1 MITTVEDYYKTTHK
15 TSANSKDFELV
26 EQDFDVFP
34 KEGIYIGVFE
44 SVTGDKL
51 PALIPIDQTNGICF
65 LTTPDNERIIK
76 NTIQMMALRL
86 ALSIPP
92 GLCRFTLFDAKGQGG
107 NLINLSYLNSKIIGE
122 RILTDTSDLKAE
134 LMKVKNNIPMVI
146 QKVLGARYADKTLV
160 DYNGSA
166 GELAKPYHFIILT
179 DVPYAI
185 DKETGDL
192 LDHIVKTGKKAGVY
206 TIISFDTTYT
216 AGKEYEY
223 NPMPLLDSM
232 TVVYEK
238 NQRYYIKNIIDEE
251 IFRKFTLHLDTSF
264 PDVAQTEEIQ
274 EYINKSLQRAQNVA
288 ISIADKFTDKNI
300 WSYNASYGI
309 EVPIGK
315 VNSTDVQNF
324 VLSVEDGR
332 GQSYHHCLI
341 GGSTGSGKTV
351 LLHNI
356 ICNTAWLYSPDDVQ
370 FLLLDFKEGT
380 EFVIYKD
387 LPHVKVLSIKS
398 ELEFAKNVFQFIDA
412 EISRRGELFKTL
424 GANNLLE
431 YNKKADKKLPRYI
444 IIIDEFQKLFDSS
457 FRISEY
463 FAGRISDIGKR
474 GRSFGINMIL
484 STQGLG
490 DLSVGHAL
498 DEFGLRI
505 SMRLNSEDECRRILG
520 SDNAAPRTLTK
531 KGESVYCPGGN
542 YKDNVIYQVA
552 YLNDEKIKGIISKL
566 KSKYESSD
574 TNGFSR
580 YIFDGQEPA
589 DINTN
594 ADIQDFVPTNGKIKV
609 YVGTPFALNDSHSC
623 YSLQRENGYN
633 ILIVGQDQETATS
646 VIFHSMEQIIKQSS
660 DESRFVICDKTNEE
674 SPLFG
679 KYKELQEKFSNL
691 KVSSEDEDIERRIE
705 QMCVELDR
713 RKTQKGNCAR
723 LVLAFH
729 NLYNFRPV
737 RILRGDRMTSICTKL
752 MELVSD
758 GPEYGI
764 HVIAYIDTMQHYER
778 IFDNRDFLFEW
789 RIGMELKGGEGFRIY
804 GNIDKSTVRNNYTAN
819 LRSAE
824 MEDDVIEK
832 IKIYKL

>member
-1 MITTVEDYYKTTHK
+1 MITVEDYYKTTHK

-34 KEGIYIGVFE
+34 KEGIYIGEYE
-44 SVTGDKL
+44 SVTGNRI
-51 PALIPIDQTNGICF
+51 PALIPLDQTNGVCF
-65 LTTPDNERIIK
+65 LTTPENEKTVK

-92 GLCRFTLFDAKGQGG
+92 GLCKFTLFDAKGQGG

-122 RILTDTSDLKAE
+122 RILTDTYDLKSE
-134 LMKVKNNIPMVI
+134 LLKVKNNIPMVI
-146 QKVLGARYADKTLV
+146 QKILGARYADKTLV
-160 DYNGSA
+160 DYNGNA
-166 GELAKPYHFIILT
+166 GELAKPYHIIVLT
-179 DVPYAI
+179 DVPYSI
-185 DKETGDL
+185 DKETGEL
-192 LDHIVKTGKKAGVY
+192 LKQIVKTGRKAGIF
-206 TIISFDTTYT
+206 TIISFDTSFTV
-216 AGKEYEY
+216 GKEYEY

-232 TVVYEK
+232 TVIYEK
-238 NQRYYIKNIIDEE
+238 GQRFYVKNLLNDEMLRR
-251 IFRKFTLHLDTSF
+251 FALHLDTAF
-264 PDVAQTEEIQ
+264 PDATQTEEIQ
-274 EYINKSLQRAQNVA
+274 DYINKNLQRAQNVA
-288 ISIADKFTDKNI
+288 VSLADKFTEKNM
-300 WSYNASYGI
+300 WTSDASYGI

-315 VNSTDVQNF
+315 VNATDIQNF

-356 ICNTAWLYSPDDVQ
+356 ICNTAWLYSPQEVQ

-380 EFVIYKD
+380 EFNVYKD

-398 ELEFAKNVFQFIDA
+398 ELEFAKNVFKYLDD
-412 EISRRGELFKTL
+412 EITRRGELYKPL
-424 GANNLLE
+424 GATNLLE
-431 YNKKADKKLPRYI
+431 YNKNAIEKLPRYV

-457 FRISEY
+457 YLAAEY

-490 DLSVGHAL
+490 DLSIGHSL

-505 SMRLNSEDECRRILG
+505 SMRLNSENECTKILG
-520 SDNAAPRTLTK
+520 PNNYAPRSLTK

-552 YLNDEKIKGIISKL
+552 YLNETRIKDMVSKL
-566 KSKYESSD
+566 RSKYESNINED
-574 TNGFSR
+574 FSR
-580 YIFDGQEPA
+580 YIFDGETPVEISVNLA
-589 DINTN
+589 
-594 ADIQDFVPTNGKIKV
+594 IQNLIPTDGKIKV
-609 YVGTPFALNDSHSC
+609 YIGTPFSLSDSHIY

-633 ILIVGQDQETATS
+633 VLMIGQDQEAATS
-646 VIFHSMEQIIKQSS
+646 VIFHSLEQIVKQTS
-660 DESRFVICDKTNEE
+660 EEGRFIVCDKTNEE
-674 SPLFG
+674 SGLYG
-679 KYKELQEKFSNL
+679 KYRELQKKYSNL
-691 KVSSEDEDIERRIE
+691 RVETDDEEIEKRIE
-705 QMCVELDR
+705 QICVELNK
-713 RKTQKGNCAR
+713 RKTQKGKYAR

-737 RILRGDRMTSICTKL
+737 RILRGDRTTSVCTKL
-752 MELVSD
+752 TEIVSD

-764 HVIAYIDTMQHYER
+764 HVIAYVDTWQHYER
-778 IFDNRDFLFEW
+778 IFDSRDFIFEW
-789 RIGMELKGGEGFRIY
+789 RIGIELKGGEGYKVF
-804 GNIDKSTVRNNYTAN
+804 GGADKSTVRNSYTAN

-824 MEDDVIEK
+824 MEEEIEK

>member
-1 MITTVEDYYKTTHK
+1 MITVEDYYKTTHK

-34 KEGIYIGVFE
+34 KEGIYIGEYE
-44 SVTGDKL
+44 SVTGNRI
-51 PALIPIDQTNGICF
+51 PALIPLDLTNGVCF
-65 LTTPDNERIIK
+65 LTTPDNEKTIK

-92 GLCRFTLFDAKGQGG
+92 SLCKFTLFDAKGQGG

-122 RILTDTSDLKAE
+122 RILTDTYDLKSE
-134 LMKVKNNIPMVI
+134 LLKVKNNIPMVI
-146 QKVLGARYADKTLV
+146 QKILGARYADKTLV
-160 DYNGSA
+160 DYNGNA
-166 GELAKPYHFIILT
+166 GELAKPYHIIILT
-179 DVPYAI
+179 DVPYSI
-185 DKETGDL
+185 DKETGEL
-192 LDHIVKTGKKAGVY
+192 LNQIIKTGRKAGVF
-206 TIISFDTTYT
+206 TIISFDTSFTV
-216 AGKEYEY
+216 GKEYEY
-223 NPMPLLDSM
+223 NPLPLLDNM
-232 TVVYEK
+232 TVIYEK
-238 NQRYYIKNIIDEE
+238 DQRYYVKNLLDDETLRR
-251 IFRKFTLHLDTSF
+251 FALHLDTAF
-264 PDVAQTEEIQ
+264 PDATQTEEIQ
-274 EYINKSLQRAQNVA
+274 DYINKNLQRAQNVA
-288 ISIADKFTDKNI
+288 VSLADKFTEKNM
-300 WSYNASYGI
+300 WTSDASYGI

-315 VNSTDVQNF
+315 VNATDIQNF

-356 ICNTAWLYSPDDVQ
+356 ICNTAWLYSPQEVQ

-380 EFVIYKD
+380 EFNVYKD

-398 ELEFAKNVFQFIDA
+398 ELEFAKNVFKYLDD
-412 EISRRGELFKTL
+412 EITRRGELYKPL
-424 GANNLLE
+424 GATNLLE
-431 YNKKADKKLPRYI
+431 YNKNALEKLPRYV

-457 FRISEY
+457 YRAAEY

-490 DLSVGHAL
+490 DLSIGHSL

-505 SMRLNSEDECRRILG
+505 SMRLNSENECTKILG
-520 SDNAAPRTLTK
+520 PNNYAPRSLTK

-552 YLNDEKIKGIISKL
+552 YLNETRIKEMVSKL
-566 KSKYESSD
+566 RLKYESNINED
-574 TNGFSR
+574 FSR
-580 YIFDGQEPA
+580 YIFDGETPVE
-589 DINTN
+589 ISTN
-594 ADIQDFVPTNGKIKV
+594 LAIQNLIPTDGKIKV
-609 YVGTPFALNDSHSC
+609 YIGTPFSLSDSHIY

-633 ILIVGQDQETATS
+633 VLMIGQDQEAATS
-646 VIFHSMEQIIKQSS
+646 VIFHSLEQIVKQTS
-660 DESRFVICDKTNEE
+660 EEGRFIVCDKTNEE
-674 SPLFG
+674 SGLYG
-679 KYKELQEKFSNL
+679 KHRELQKKYSNL
-691 KVSSEDEDIERRIE
+691 RVETDDEEIEKRIE
-705 QMCVELDR
+705 QICVELNK
-713 RKTQKGNCAR
+713 RKTQKGKYAR

-737 RILRGDRMTSICTKL
+737 RILRGDRTTSVCSKL
-752 MELVSD
+752 TEIVCD

-764 HVIAYIDTMQHYER
+764 HVIAYVDTWQHYER
-778 IFDNRDFLFEW
+778 VFDSRDFIFEW
-789 RIGMELKGGEGFRIY
+789 RIGIELKGGEGYKVF
-804 GNIDKSTVRNNYTAN
+804 GGADKSTVRNSYTAN

-824 MEDDVIEK
+824 MEEEIEK